1 MKKFGVINRTLKPNE
16 DILIYEY
23 YDTKKEAM
31 EAAEMFWN
39 HLTDKEKE
47 YVQEFSVVECEFPK
61 DEEIDFYG
69 ITNVIKSYK

>member
-1 MKKFGVINRTLKPNE
+1 MKKFGVINWTLKPNE

-31 EAAEMFWN
+31 GAAEMFWN

-61 DEEIDFYG
+61 DEKIDFYG

>member
-1 MKKFGVINRTLKPNE
+1 MKNFAVINWTLKQNE

-47 YVQEFSVVECEFPK
+47 YVQEFSVVKCEFPK
-61 DEEIDFYG
+61 DEEIDFWG
-69 ITNVIKSYK
+69 ITNVVKSYK